1 MRVDDHEA
9 TELLEALN
17 SPPSCEMADEC
28 SLPAQLGN
36 LLLDRAECVEALR
49 AVEKVLREEFC
60 SHCDS
65 SVCSACGGKDVVTC
79 EFGPAITLI
88 RKALE
93 AT

>member
-1 MRVDDHEA
+1 MRMDDHET
-9 TELLEALN
+9 TELMEALN
-17 SPPSCEMADEC
+17 SPPSCDMTDEC

-36 LLLDRAECVEALR
+36 LLLDRTEYVEALR

-65 SVCSACGGKDVVTC
+65 SVCSAWGGNNIVAC
-79 EFGPAITLI
+79 ELGPAITLI
-88 RKALE
+88 RKVLE